1 MRIRAIASATER
13 SNAVGVVEVDCT
25 PHGLV
30 LGFLGVGSFSEGYAP
45 GALASGVQLT
55 VPWSALK
62 EARAEGDQVFV
73 ALDWPGLPHDQ
84 LTLTRF
90 SLGNALHPLE
100 LRRQRLILH
109 VAALS
114 AAVLASIVS
123 AAVVPQLSHRA
134 TAALTLSVG
143 AAAALLVLA
152 VGFLLDQRLLGSPV
166 REATIRSAFV
176 SELGR
181 YFPALVQSGV
191 APARVTPRRLPDLTG
206 FLPRTAAAIAITLA
220 AGIVTALGTA
230 RHLLRP
236 QETVATVQPTTAPAG
251 PTDAALSPVP
261 AEGPADDSPAPTEP
275 APPSVAPP
283 ASPDGLQVVQRC
295 ACNRASSPL
304 WEEPIPTL
312 SMLVLES
319 SQRVRRDRVRTQLE
333 VAVVN
338 NGMEPLQE
346 ITVHVRFF
354 EGEGKEQRQTAER
367 PLYFEGPLAPGRA
380 IKWRTEAKGTH
391 FEVDPPFFGHLDPSG
406 SNAAPSATFGELLK
420 AKHRPVRLHAA
431 RMLAFLGDPSA
442 AQATLQLKDALRSAE
457 GPYLR
462 RLMAALAD
470 IRVCDVRF
478 HEDGPR
484 KRVEAC
490 IYNATDQDRDQ
501 LGLQL
506 VALDRALSPDRPVD
520 TPPVLL
526 GDRRWPLPTALPAH
540 SGVLVS
546 TSLDVANL
554 GGADARAFELHAD
567 RFDLLE

>member
-1 MRIRAIASATER
+1 MRIRAVASATEQ
-13 SNAVGVVEVDCT
+13 SNAIGVVEVDCT

-30 LGFLGVGSFSEGYAP
+30 LGFLGVGAFTEGYAP

-55 VPWSALK
+55 VPWSAVR
-62 EARAEGDQVFV
+62 EARAVGDQVYV
-73 ALDWPGLPHDQ
+73 ALDWPGLPHDK

-100 LRRQRLILH
+100 LRRQRMVLH
-109 VAALS
+109 IAALA
-114 AAVLASIVS
+114 AAVLASIVA
-123 AAVVPQLSHRA
+123 AAVVPQLSHRT

-143 AAAALLVLA
+143 AAAALVVLA

-176 SELGR
+176 ADLAR
-181 YFPALVQSGV
+181 YFPGLVQSAA
-191 APARVTPRRLPDLTG
+191 APARATPRRAFDPTG

-236 QETVATVQPTTAPAG
+236 PDPVASLQPAAAAPETSPSPAE
-251 PTDAALSPVP
+251 DAAQEASAPSIP
-261 AEGPADDSPAPTEP
+261 EPGPEP
-275 APPSVAPP
+275 PPM
-283 ASPDGLQVVQRC
+283 SPDDLRVVQRC
-295 ACNRASSPL
+295 ACNRATSPL

-312 SMLVLES
+312 SLLVLES
-319 SQRVRRDRVRTQLE
+319 AQRVRRDRVRTQLE

-338 NGMEPLQE
+338 NGMDALEE

-354 EGEGKEQRQTAER
+354 DGEGKDRRQTAER
-367 PLYFEGPLAPGRA
+367 PLYFEGPLGPGRA
-380 IKWRTEAKGTH
+380 IKWRTEAKGSH

-406 SNAAPSATFGELLK
+406 SNAAPSSTFNELLE

-431 RMLAFLGDPSA
+431 RMLAFLGDPTA

-470 IRVCDVRF
+470 VRVCDVRLAD
-478 HEDGPR
+478 EGPR

-490 IYNATDQDRDQ
+490 VYNATDQDKDQ
-501 LGLQL
+501 VGLQL
-506 VALDRALSPDRPVD
+506 VALDRALAPDRPVD

-526 GDRRWPLPTALPAH
+526 GDRRWPLPSALPAH

-546 TSLDVANL
+546 TSLELTTL
-554 GGADARAFELHAD
+554 GAGEARAFELHAA